1 MPIAQIKSGH
11 LTPSPTVVSRAH
23 AQAQP
28 RQVPRGLVKKIS
40 YITDSIGGNV
50 MLPELEQL
58 TKAKIKQRKAYGAVR
73 APDHFYPDANFTD
86 VVPKEMELNK
96 PDALILQM
104 ESVTLTNLSTD
115 GHDEFAKQQVKVAS
129 ANMFTV
135 ATSALAVN
143 PNLQRVVLMEAV
155 PRFDTKAKQE
165 LNRYGNLM
173 IHQAKQESNSI
184 HKDKVFI
191 GVHTLDCQG
200 KGLIA
205 SRYGDRRQ
213 QADMIHMRGPS
224 GPSAYIKSVANILAG
239 AGLASPQDAALVAR
253 PGLADRPVQMRRMS
267 GQTFQ
272 TQGRRGR
279 TAPSRQQQPGVFE
292 IATSNMFGQLQDF
305 C

>member
-1 MPIAQIKSGH
+1 M
-11 LTPSPTVVSRAH
+11 
-23 AQAQP
+23 
-28 RQVPRGLVKKIS
+28 IS

-58 TKAKIKQRKAYGAVR
+58 TKAKFKPRKAYGAVR

-86 VVPKEMELNK
+86 TVPKEMEQNK

-115 GHDEFAKQQVKVAS
+115 GHEELAKQQVKVAAS
-129 ANMFTV
+129 NMFSV
-135 ATSALAVN
+135 ATSALAAS
-143 PNLQRVVLMEAV
+143 PTLQRVVLMEAV
-155 PRFDTKAKQE
+155 PRFDTKAKHE

-173 IHQAKQESNSI
+173 LHQAKLESNSI
-184 HKDKVFI
+184 HKDMVYI

-213 QADMIHMRGPS
+213 QADMIHMKGPS
-224 GPSAYIKSVANILAG
+224 GLAAYTKSVANILAG
-239 AGLASPQDAALVAR
+239 AGLASPQEAALVAR
-253 PGLADRPVQMRRMS
+253 PGLVDKPVQMRRTS
-267 GQTFQ
+267 GQAFQ

-279 TAPSRQQQPGVFE
+279 TGPSRHQQPSTFE
-292 IATSNMFGQLQDF
+292 VATCNMFSGLQDF